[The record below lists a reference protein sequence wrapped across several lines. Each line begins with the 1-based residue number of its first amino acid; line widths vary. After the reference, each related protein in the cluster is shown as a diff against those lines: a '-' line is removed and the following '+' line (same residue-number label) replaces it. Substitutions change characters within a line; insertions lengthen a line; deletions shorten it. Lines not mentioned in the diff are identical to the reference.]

1 MFFQLRKWFT
11 LLFLTFPLSLGVF
24 SPSHKN
30 SQKRKQKLIF
40 FLLKKTTALHHVLSE
55 LLSTFYPCQISL
67 SANSLPSL
75 TFTVFNLDHLW
86 LPPPP
91 VLLSPQPKQIFL
103 LLRITQRMCSS
114 EVCFYL
120 SLKVASFSPCLH
132 FDWMKIV
139 KKKNKIEPLLLQ
151 SPFPP
156 EIPDLLKW
164 AHWSQVYNIYLKQEI
179 GLYDCRTVSWA
190 MSPPSFSCSFSVV
203 SYMRNSRVPS
213 GRHGSP
219 SVRHTASR
227 SAQCCSGR
235 VHHPLSSSSAAGHAW
250 QDQRGAFPW
259 VSSQTSGTVLLFSV
273 CRVSA
278 VWYCLSF
285 HAYGKKM
292 DFL

>member
-1 MFFQLRKWFT
+1 MT
-11 LLFLTFPLSLGVF
+11 PPAPCPSF
-24 SPSHKN
+24 SPTKADLFTFKN
-30 SQKRKQKLIF
+30 NTKNV
-40 FLLKKTTALHHVLSE
+40 LLWGL
-55 LLSTFYPCQISL
+55 LLSFIESSFLFSL
-67 SANSLPSL
+67 SA
-75 TFTVFNLDHLW
+75 LW
-86 LPPPP
+86 LDEN
-91 VLLSPQPKQIFL
+91 
-103 LLRITQRMCSS
+103 C
-114 EVCFYL
+114 
-120 SLKVASFSPCLH
+120 
-132 FDWMKIV
+132 
-139 KKKNKIEPLLLQ
+139 KKKKKIEPLLLQ

-250 QDQRGAFPW
+250 QDQRGASPW

>member
-1 MFFQLRKWFT
+1 MT
-11 LLFLTFPLSLGVF
+11 PPTPCPSF
-24 SPSHKN
+24 SPTKADLFTFKN
-30 SQKRKQKLIF
+30 NTKNV
-40 FLLKKTTALHHVLSE
+40 LLWGL
-55 LLSTFYPCQISL
+55 LLSFIESSFLFSL
-67 SANSLPSL
+67 SAL
-75 TFTVFNLDHLW
+75 
-86 LPPPP
+86 
-91 VLLSPQPKQIFL
+91 
-103 LLRITQRMCSS
+103 
-114 EVCFYL
+114 
-120 SLKVASFSPCLH
+120 
-132 FDWMKIV
+132 WMKIV
-139 KKKNKIEPLLLQ
+139 KKKKKIEPLLLQ
-151 SPFPP
+151 SPFLP

-250 QDQRGAFPW
+250 QDQRGASPW

-285 HAYGKKM
+285 HAYGKKNGLSVALM
-292 DFL
+292 LYPSVTWYANCAERIAYWYFFCLGYMKSVHYCLNRQ